1 MYQVKFYKGDYYARQ
16 AAANEDQ
23 CKLYVEQ
30 HFNSSAS
37 QSANY
42 SVVVTG
48 YNASQTSKN
57 WGRWYARAVSQEFDI
72 PVGGDS
78 GLLVGGYDGR
88 GDYNLRFTNMPA
100 ILLEPFFVSNPQTA
114 EIIKTEAA
122 QYRLASILTESIQR
136 FLPNGGLVGF
146 SVGHKYK
153 TSKPNDRGA
162 AVFGG
167 GTEADIAEAVLLKAQ
182 QQLEA
187 IGAVPEE
194 REIKVMQGNEVL
206 WKGNI
211 DFDADVRWDGQ
222 RGVLTVS

>member
-1 MYQVKFYKGDYYARQ
+1 MYQVKFFKGDYYARQ

-42 SVVVTG
+42 SVVVAG

-78 GLLVGGYDGR
+78 GLLVGGYNGR

-114 EIIKTEAA
+114 ELIKTEAA
-122 QYRLASILTESIQR
+122 QYRLANILTESIQR
-136 FLPNGGLVGF
+136 FLPAGGLVGF

-153 TSKPNDRGA
+153 TSSPNDRGA

-187 IGAVPEE
+187 IGTVPQE

>member
-78 GLLVGGYDGR
+78 GLLVGGYNGR

-122 QYRLASILTESIQR
+122 QYRLASILTESVQR

-146 SVGHKYK
+146 SIGHKYK

-187 IGAVPEE
+187 IGAAPQE

>member
-30 HFNSSAS
+30 HFNSSAA

-78 GLLVGGYDGR
+78 GLLVGGYNGR

-153 TSKPNDRGA
+153 TYNPNDRGA

-187 IGAVPEE
+187 IGAVPQE

>member
-23 CKLYVEQ
+23 CKLYIEQ

-72 PVGGDS
+72 PVGGES
-78 GLLVGGYDGR
+78 GLLVGGYNGR

-114 EIIKTEAA
+114 ELIKTEAA

-153 TSKPNDRGA
+153 NSSPNDRGA

-182 QQLEA
+182 QQLETV
-187 IGAVPEE
+187 GAVPQE

>member
-1 MYQVKFYKGDYYARQ
+1 MYQVKLYKGDYYARQ
-16 AAANEDQ
+16 VAANADK
-23 CKLYVEQ
+23 CDLYVEQ

-42 SVVVTG
+42 AVVVTG

-57 WGRWYARAVSQEFDI
+57 WGRWYTRAVSQEFDVPI
-72 PVGGDS
+72 GGDN
-78 GLLVGGYDGR
+78 GLLVGGYNGR
-88 GDYNLRFTNMPA
+88 GDYNLRFTDMPA

-114 EIIKTEAA
+114 ELIKSDAA
-122 QYRLASILTESIQR
+122 QYRLATILTESIQR

-153 TSKPNDRGA
+153 TSNPNDRGA

-167 GTEADIAEAVLLKAQ
+167 GNEADLAEAVLLKAQ
-182 QQLEA
+182 QQLEN
-187 IGAVPEE
+187 IGVVPQE
-194 REIKVMQGNEVL
+194 REIKVVHGNEVL

-211 DFDADVRWDGQ
+211 DADADVRWDGQ
-222 RGVLTVS
+222 RGVLVIG

>member
-1 MYQVKFYKGDYYARQ
+1 MYQVKLYKGDYYARQ

-30 HFNSSAS
+30 HFNSSSS

-72 PVGGDS
+72 PVGGDN
-78 GLLVGGYDGR
+78 GLLVGGYNGR

-114 EIIKTEAA
+114 ELIKTDAA

-153 TSKPNDRGA
+153 TSSPDDRGA

-187 IGAVPEE
+187 VGAVPQE

>member
-23 CKLYVEQ
+23 CKLYIEQ

-72 PVGGDS
+72 PVGGES
-78 GLLVGGYDGR
+78 GLLVGGYNGR

-114 EIIKTEAA
+114 ELIKTEAA

-153 TSKPNDRGA
+153 TSSPNDRGA

-182 QQLEA
+182 QQLETV
-187 IGAVPEE
+187 GAVPQE

>member
-1 MYQVKFYKGDYYARQ
+1 MYQVKFFKGDYYARQ

-42 SVVVTG
+42 SVVVAG

-78 GLLVGGYDGR
+78 GLLVGGYNGR

-114 EIIKTEAA
+114 ELIKTEAA
-122 QYRLASILTESIQR
+122 QYRLANILTESIQR
-136 FLPNGGLVGF
+136 FLPAGGLVGF

-153 TSKPNDRGA
+153 TSSPNDRGA

-187 IGAVPEE
+187 IATVPQE

>member
-42 SVVVTG
+42 SVVVAG

>member
-42 SVVVTG
+42 AVVVTG

-72 PVGGDS
+72 PMGGDN
-78 GLLVGGYDGR
+78 GLLVGGYNGR
-88 GDYNLRFTNMPA
+88 GDYNLRFTGMPA

-114 EIIKTEAA
+114 ELIKTEDA
-122 QYRLASILTESIQR
+122 QYRLATILTESIQR

-153 TSKPNDRGA
+153 TSNPNDRGA

-167 GTEADIAEAVLLKAQ
+167 GTEAEIAEAVLLKAQ

-187 IGAVPEE
+187 VGAIPQE
-194 REIKVMQGNEVL
+194 REIKVMHGNEVL

-211 DFDADVRWDGQ
+211 DADADVRWDGQ
-222 RGVLTVS
+222 RGILAVS

>member
-23 CKLYVEQ
+23 CKLYIEQ

-72 PVGGDS
+72 PVGGES
-78 GLLVGGYDGR
+78 GLLVGGYNGR

-114 EIIKTEAA
+114 ELIKTEAA

-136 FLPNGGLVGF
+136 FLPDGGLVGF

-153 TSKPNDRGA
+153 TSSPNDRGA

-182 QQLEA
+182 QQLETV
-187 IGAVPEE
+187 GAVPQE

>member
-1 MYQVKFYKGDYYARQ
+1 MYQVKFFKGDYYARQ

-42 SVVVTG
+42 SVVVAG

-78 GLLVGGYDGR
+78 GLLVGGYNGR

-114 EIIKTEAA
+114 ELIKTEAA
-122 QYRLASILTESIQR
+122 QYRLANILTESIQR
-136 FLPNGGLVGF
+136 FLPAGGLVGF

-153 TSKPNDRGA
+153 TSSPNDRGA

-187 IGAVPEE
+187 LGTVPQE